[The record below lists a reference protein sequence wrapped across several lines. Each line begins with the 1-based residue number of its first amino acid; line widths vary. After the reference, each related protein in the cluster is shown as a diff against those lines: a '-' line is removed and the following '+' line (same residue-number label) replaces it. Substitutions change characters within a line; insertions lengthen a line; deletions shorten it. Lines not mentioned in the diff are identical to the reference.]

1 MRGRSVQYQISDDG
15 ELVRLR
21 LRNVNGAPRMLELD
35 YDTVVELGLVLQE
48 VDAEMT
54 EFTMTGEEGS

>member
-15 ELVRLR
+15 ELVRLC
-21 LRNVNGAPRMLELD
+21 LRNANGAPRMLELD

>member
-1 MRGRSVQYQISDDG
+1 
-15 ELVRLR
+15 
-21 LRNVNGAPRMLELD
+21 MLELD

>member
-21 LRNVNGAPRMLELD
+21 LRNANGAPRMLELD